1 MVINLKTEHW
11 TEDQV
16 WALYQLVDQ
25 LYNHLHE
32 NHGETIQY
40 CEWRDARLPTGIE
53 WEILMT
59 QLPIAYQDINEWT
72 NDEDSLDGQS
82 QMYTFVGNEFR
93 GIWLEDSYLSND
105 LSFRCVQ
112 PQ

>member
-40 CEWRDARLPTGIE
+40 CEWREEQLE
-53 WEILMT
+53 EQCNYLMLEEKEREEMK
-59 QLPIAYQDINEWT
+59 QWLDRKWRSDPEPIP
-72 NDEDSLDGQS
+72 
-82 QMYTFVGNEFR
+82 F
-93 GIWLEDSYLSND
+93 
-105 LSFRCVQ
+105 
-112 PQ
+112 